1 MPSGPR
7 PARRSARKWLTPLGT
22 ASVLATFLL
31 LASASIAAAAPN
43 PKANIPMRQ
52 LPAACTS
59 APTGATCTNAVVV
72 ALDKAR
78 AKLGL
83 GAYALPV
90 DFDALSG
97 EQQLFIL
104 SNLDRIAYGLPP
116 IRGLSPTLAPAA
128 ASAMTA
134 DVDPDP
140 TSLLSGLTT
149 YAWTAN
155 WAGEWPNA
163 ADAYYEWMYD
173 DGYDA
178 GETSNIDCTS
188 ATASGCWVHRRNV
201 LSLAEAG
208 TLSMGASVGIDAQGH
223 SSYTMTLVWT
233 PSTKWTSYDYTW
245 AQARAA
251 GAGSSTA
258 ASSAVNAVERRIRSK
273 HHRRR

>member
-1 MPSGPR
+1 MG
-7 PARRSARKWLTPLGT
+7 
-22 ASVLATFLL
+22 
-31 LASASIAAAAPN
+31 
-43 PKANIPMRQ
+43 Q

-83 GAYALPV
+83 GAYALPS

-97 EQQLFIL
+97 EQQLFVL
-104 SNLDRIAYGLPP
+104 SNLDRIAYGLPA
-116 IRGLSPTLAPAA
+116 IRGISPTLAPAA
-128 ASAMTA
+128 QSAMIA

-188 ATASGCWVHRRNV
+188 ATASGCWIHRRNV
-201 LSLAEAG
+201 LGLDYAG
-208 TLSMGASVGIDAQGH
+208 TLSMGASVGIDAEGN

-233 PSTKWTSYDYTW
+233 SSTNWTSYDYTW

-258 ASSAVNAVERRIRSK
+258 ESSAVSSADKTRTKAVERRIRSK
-273 HHRRR
+273 RRKRR